1 MALKTDYD
9 NERRKIIM
17 PIIRSMMKNMI
28 KQYGDR
34 AKEVYYATEN
44 KLKKKGK
51 MRSMLSAATK
61 HNDTTNKWGT

>member
-1 MALKTDYD
+1 
-9 NERRKIIM
+9 M

-61 HNDTTNKWGT
+61 HNDTTNKWGA